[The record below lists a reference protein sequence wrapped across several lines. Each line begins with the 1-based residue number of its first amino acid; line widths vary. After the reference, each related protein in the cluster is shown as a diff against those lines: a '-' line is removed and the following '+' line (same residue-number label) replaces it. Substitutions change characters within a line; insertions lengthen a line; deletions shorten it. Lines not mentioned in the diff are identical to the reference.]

1 MKTLVLSVLAAAAA
15 APAPSATAAANGLQ
29 PPTVVVAITRAE
41 LRWTGRLAF
50 ALASANV
57 ARGLD
62 DVPGRLDHRVGFGG
76 WGRLAWTSTTWRDEA
91 ALDAFVAATAH
102 RRAMRE
108 GQSALRSME
117 SARFQ
122 CVSAI
127 QPKSLLEVEAWLA
140 GRFPEGC
147 NPVGAG
153 AGR

>member
-1 MKTLVLSVLAAAAA
+1 MKTLVLAILAAAAA
-15 APAPSATAAANGLQ
+15 APAMSTTAAANGLQ
-29 PPTVVVAITRAE
+29 PPTVVVAVTRAE

-50 ALASANV
+50 ALASARV
-57 ARGLD
+57 AQGLE

-76 WGRLAWTSTTWRDEA
+76 LGRLAWTSTTWRDEA

-108 GQSALRSME
+108 GQAALRSME
-117 SARFQ
+117 SARFH
-122 CVSAI
+122 CVAGI
-127 QPKSLLEVEAWLA
+127 QPKSLREVEAWLA
-140 GRFPEGC
+140 GSLPEGC